1 MFRIFR
7 KMEGCVEMTVKE
19 VAAMLGKTEQTI
31 RVGLQLGMFPFGTA
45 YKTNPDRKS
54 YTYVIYPEKVRQYI
68 GN

>member
-1 MFRIFR
+1 
-7 KMEGCVEMTVKE
+7 MTVKE